1 MANKDGYPAG
11 VVGRFLEKAR
21 DTMPADAPKEH
32 VSRFFYIRGMVR
44 DNLRDSPGAAR
55 DLETAAAVWQTP
67 SNPAFKALQDH
78 YRKTGDE
85 GAANAV
91 EERMKQLKP
100 RKSR

>member
-1 MANKDGYPAG
+1 MMTVSIHPPKKPANPPS
-11 VVGRFLEKAR
+11 
-21 DTMPADAPKEH
+21 TMPTPTERPA
-32 VSRFFYIRGMVR
+32 
-44 DNLRDSPGAAR
+44 
-55 DLETAAAVWQTP
+55 P

-100 RKSR
+100 RKRR